1 MNTELQCQ
9 EVFMQ
14 DIVRID
20 LMPTSELAVA
30 IPSNVGN
37 LTQVSAT
44 LANNVAITDA
54 RLKAKSLLSLNLTG
68 DDTVDA
74 EMQNTISHKVSEKR
88 ETAGV
93 IRTHT
98 LQVPIEA
105 GFEEIREKE
114 APLLEQDFYI
124 LLKDISGT
132 RYLAYSLPG
141 SCKFAVDDQ
150 KGQTSAMTVKATVE
164 SLSGFIKIQ

>member
-1 MNTELQCQ
+1 
-9 EVFMQ
+9 MQ

-20 LMPTSELAVA
+20 LMPTNELVVA
-30 IPSNVGN
+30 IPSNVSN
-37 LTQVSAT
+37 LTQVSVT

-74 EMQNTISHKVSEKR
+74 EMQPAISHKVSEKR

-93 IRTHT
+93 VRTHT
-98 LQVPIEA
+98 LQVQIEA
-105 GFEEIREKE
+105 GFEEIRSKE
-114 APLLEQDFYI
+114 EPLLEQDFYI
-124 LLKDISGT
+124 LLKDISDI
-132 RYLAYSLPG
+132 RYLVYSLTG
-141 SCKFAVDDQ
+141 SCKFAIDDQ
-150 KGQTSAMTVKATVE
+150 KGQTSVMTLKATVE